1 MQAYFGMPNRIAEG
15 FTGLFGEKLGISSS
29 FSYKTIERG
38 YEPERTKKLLD
49 DVHRIMNENGNPLEK
64 IFSTDG
70 TGDPTTM
77 KVNYESKRSQQ
88 RIEKER
94 NKDRKESDA
103 FPTQRGSMISS
114 ILPFQW
120 ECIPR

>member
-49 DVHRIMNENGNPLEK
+49 DVHRIMNENGNPLRRY
-64 IFSTDG
+64 SPPMG
-70 TGDPTTM
+70 P
-77 KVNYESKRSQQ
+77 
-88 RIEKER
+88 
-94 NKDRKESDA
+94 A
-103 FPTQRGSMISS
+103 
-114 ILPFQW
+114 
-120 ECIPR
+120 IPPP